1 MTVNLSLKK
10 VLVVIIGVF
19 FCYGLLQ
26 NFIPNKAYANGGL
39 IEKLRAA
46 CKKDCDKAVK
56 QCAKRLFKV
65 LKSKKYKDD
74 EEARFAALDKHRA
87 CVKEAHKEFDKCDD
101 VENLKVKKYRII
113 NKKVLA
119 KIEKASDRCTKE
131 YSGYIKACDKLKKGR
146 SDCINGA
153 RHSWSKCHRGV
164 DKKYKS
170 ALIEPGTPEW
180 NEQ

>member
-56 QCAKRLFKV
+56 QCAKKLFKV
-65 LKSKKYKDD
+65 LNSKKKKDD
-74 EEARFAALDKHRA
+74 EEVRFAALDKHQA
-87 CVKEAHKEFDKCDD
+87 CVKEAHKEFDKCDE
-101 VENLKVKKYRII
+101 VENLKVKKYGII

-131 YSGYIKACDKLKKGR
+131 NKSNIKACEKLKKGR
-146 SDCINGA
+146 VDCFIKA
-153 RHSWSKCHRGV
+153 RQSWAKCHRGV

-180 NEQ
+180 NKQ